1 MPPRGRIA
9 SQYILDSIT
18 FFHHRPHVK
27 KHITFAF
34 LIALLG
40 ISCFLPPQAYSASES
55 LENKIKKIVMM
66 MNIVA
71 KEYKEGIR
79 DGEIINPGEY
89 EESQVFLDQAFNRFK
104 KLPSPGA
111 EKTAAIVGIGREFT
125 ELTAQVNAKADP
137 PGVRERVNTI
147 NSGLLEVYGIKI
159 SLTPVTPVSLDNGKK
174 IYDNNCAVCH
184 GPAGKGDGPIAG
196 QFDPA
201 PAVLANPE
209 LTGDKHTV
217 AYDNFQVINVGIAGT
232 GMVGW
237 ADLLSEPEIWDV
249 TYYIRTFS
257 NANVK
262 LPLIEAGIVPA
273 AEGKAEG
280 AKLAEET
287 FTSIREQLDRSLD
300 VFKDQRPD
308 EAAEIAF
315 DAYLTYEKIESGLI
329 NKRKELGLRLESAFS
344 RYRAEIKRGAAL
356 DLVTKIH
363 ADMTADLHQAEEV
376 LKEKIGY
383 AGLFLQS
390 LSIIVREG
398 FEAILIVAAL
408 IAFLRK
414 SRNQDKLKS
423 IYYGVFAGIAGSF
436 ITAYLIHEVF
446 KVSMASQ
453 EVLEGWIML
462 VAVVVLFWVSYWLV
476 SKIEAQKWQNY
487 ITRKMKTAVTTGS
500 TFALAAVAFFSVY
513 REGFETVLFYKALYL
528 YAGDTSSGILP
539 GFLAGCAILA
549 VVYYLI
555 NQAGLRIPIKWFFAF
570 TSVFLYFMAFTFMG
584 KGLHELQMGEQL
596 PMTPAEF
603 VPTVSWM
610 GIYPTWETFIG
621 QGILVLA
628 YVGALIYTFGIKPEV
643 EQQHLKEETSQLQAS
658 IAAVHDLVEH
668 ISHHAK
674 RCEIFLKDTRDQDL
688 KELSEHLKEID
699 IKVHE
704 LFDHVEHVEEELLD
718 EFEKLGRAGFTP
730 DDKKGL
736 S

>member
-1 MPPRGRIA
+1 MQRKIVFQSSTPSFSPR
-9 SQYILDSIT
+9 
-18 FFHHRPHVK
+18 FHVK
-27 KHITFAF
+27 KKFSCLLTFIILGLAVSLPAF
-34 LIALLG
+34 A
-40 ISCFLPPQAYSASES
+40 QTASET

-71 KEYKEGIR
+71 KEYKEGILN
-79 DGEIINPGEY
+79 GEVINPGEY
-89 EESQVFLDQAFNRFK
+89 EESQIFLEQAHERFR
-104 KLPSPGA
+104 KLPAPSTDTKDGA
-111 EKTAAIVGIGREFT
+111 VIAARFAG
-125 ELTAQVNAKADP
+125 LTGDVKAKVDP
-137 PGVRERVNTI
+137 PKVREQVSTI
-147 NSGLLEVYGIKI
+147 NSTLLDLYGIKI
-159 SLTPVTPVSLDNGKK
+159 SLTPVTPISLANGKK
-174 IYDNNCAVCH
+174 IYEANCAICH
-184 GPAGKGDGPIAG
+184 GLTGKANGPIAH
-196 QFDPA
+196 QFNPP
-201 PAVLANPE
+201 PAVLADPTK
-209 LTGDKHTV
+209 TGDKQTV

-237 ADLLSEPEIWDV
+237 ADLLTEPEIWDV

-257 NANVK
+257 NTNVK
-262 LPLIEAGIVPA
+262 LPLIEAGLTASPNQSSG
-273 AEGKAEG
+273 EHKAEEM
-280 AKLAEET
+280 LND
-287 FTSIREQLDRSLD
+287 IRAQLDRSLTA
-300 VFKDQRPD
+300 FKDNHAD

-329 NKRKELGLRLESAFS
+329 NKNKDLGLRLESMFS

-356 DLVTKIH
+356 DLVSKIH
-363 ADMTADLHQAEEV
+363 AGMIADLNRAEEI
-376 LKEKIGY
+376 LKEKIGF

-423 IYYGVFAGIAGSF
+423 IYYGVTAGIAGSF
-436 ITAYLIHEVF
+436 LTAYLLHEVF

-453 EVLEGWIML
+453 EILEGWIML
-462 VAVVVLFWVSYWLV
+462 IAVLVLFWVSYWLV
-476 SKIEAQKWQNY
+476 SKIEAQKWQDY

-500 TFALAAVAFFSVY
+500 TLALGAVAFFSVY

-528 YAGDTSSGILP
+528 YAEGASGGILP
-539 GFLAGCAILA
+539 GFLAGCLILA
-549 VVYYLI
+549 AVYYLI
-555 NQAGLRIPIKWFFAF
+555 NQVGIRIPIKWFFAF

-596 PMTPAEF
+596 SMTPAEF
-603 VPTVSWM
+603 LPTVSWM

-621 QGILVLA
+621 QGILLLA
-628 YVGALIYTFGIKPEV
+628 YVGALIYTFGIQPEV
-643 EQQHLKEETSQLQAS
+643 EQQHLKEETSQLQVN
-658 IAAVHDLVEH
+658 ITAVHDLVEH

-699 IKVHE
+699 EKVHE
-704 LFDHVEHVEEELLD
+704 LFAHVEHVENDLLD

-730 DDKKGL
+730 SQKKAL